1 MNDVV
6 RYERDGAVAHIVLDR
21 PPLNAYD
28 ARMRWELE
36 VAWRRAAGDTDARV
50 VVLRAEGKHFC
61 AGADLKNPG
70 EPAPPDATPM
80 RAWEQMTFVRNLA
93 KPTIAVV
100 QGACVGGGQAFA
112 FPCDLIFCS
121 DDAFFRDPLIEMGVG
136 GIHSPIHVWL
146 YGPRLAKEMLFS
158 GQSVPARRLYEMGA
172 VNRVCPREELLVDA
186 VAYAKEI
193 ADHDAD
199 ALHQA
204 KRSVDLTMDIMGQHS
219 IEGRFAEALEQSW
232 QPPAGPTSTK

>member
-1 MNDVV
+1 MDEVV

-28 ARMRWELE
+28 TRMRWELE
-36 VAWRRAAGDTDARV
+36 VAWRRAADDADAHV
-50 VVLRAEGKHFC
+50 VILRAEGKHFC
-61 AGADLKNPG
+61 AGADVKNPG
-70 EPAPPDATPM
+70 QPAPPDVVPM

-100 QGACVGGGQAFA
+100 QGACVGGGQAFV

-136 GIHSPIHVWL
+136 GIHSPIHTWI

-158 GQSVPARRLYEMGA
+158 GESVPARRLHAMGT
-172 VNRVCPREELLVDA
+172 VNRVCPRGELLADA
-186 VAYAKEI
+186 VAYATKVAE
-193 ADHDAD
+193 HDPA
-199 ALHQA
+199 ALLHA
-204 KRSVDLTMDIMGQHS
+204 KRSVDISMDSMGQDD
-219 IEGRFAEALEQSW
+219 IERRFAETLDHTWE
-232 QPPAGPTSTK
+232 PPAGPATRK